1 MTINLQDLRESN
13 EFLNHILDNMG
24 AAVLIADENFR
35 IHQFNDSFLN
45 LFDSY
50 FIIVCMSIDT
60 RRGFSPTAGPGTR
73 RRCCCV
79 PPAPW
84 KRWTTTAR
92 LSDSV
97 QTALTAR
104 ENCALSR
111 GTRSSSTPTASR
123 RTAAARDGPSAGFMR
138 SIEAGR
144 TSLFESWIPIN
155 ANNAGWPERNVMKND
170 LNPDKIK
177 RRRK

>member
-60 RRGFSPTAGPGTR
+60 RRGVLTYGGAGH
-73 RRCCCV
+73 
-79 PPAPW
+79 PPPVLLRAAGALE
-84 KRWTTTAR
+84 T
-92 LSDSV
+92 LDYHGSVIGFGSDSPYG
-97 QTALTAR
+97 QR
-104 ENCALSR
+104 ELR
-111 GTRSSSTPTASR
+111 LEPG
-123 RTAAARDGPSAGFMR
+123 
-138 SIEAGR
+138 
-144 TSLFESWIPIN
+144 
-155 ANNAGWPERNVMKND
+155 
-170 LNPDKIK
+170 DKIILYTDGLTENRGREGRAVGRVYAK
-177 RRRK
+177 YRGRQNVAFRELDSYQRKQRRLA